1 MRIITSNPP
10 STGDHHGCPFKHF
23 GKDNLQSMLY
33 KHGLN
38 DKSVRDVVEL
48 AKNGHYQ
55 VACTKYF
62 EITKGAHISFP
73 ALYSDNE

>member
-1 MRIITSNPP
+1 MKIITTSAP

-23 GKDNLQSMLY
+23 GKDNLQNMLY
-33 KHGLN
+33 SHGLN
-38 DKSVRDVVEL
+38 DQGVRDVLEL

-62 EITKGAHISFP
+62 EITNGTI
-73 ALYSDNE
+73 